1 MSGMIHLAQKAT
13 ATKRECLV
21 WVFKNESMEI
31 TNKTELEDIG
41 LCESCWWI
49 SYESAICFLL
59 NDSRY
64 LQRKEKH
71 SL

>member
-31 TNKTELEDIG
+31 TNKKSMIITTVYVSIKQSWRILDCVKVTDEYPMNQQFVF
-41 LCESCWWI
+41 C
-49 SYESAICFLL
+49 
-59 NDSRY
+59 
-64 LQRKEKH
+64 
-71 SL
+71 

>member
-31 TNKTELEDIG
+31 TNKKSMIITTVYVSIKQSWRILDCVKVADEYPMNQQFVF
-41 LCESCWWI
+41 C
-49 SYESAICFLL
+49 
-59 NDSRY
+59 
-64 LQRKEKH
+64 
-71 SL
+71 